1 MSREGTGRYQN
12 INELHSCIATEKGL
26 LEREDFEHIQKII
39 EVYSKCLLCET
50 RVKHINERLVP
61 FQNQDWKTYT
71 KCVFKQQQ
79 KEVKLFNAATLE
91 ILSVAGIKTP
101 VFNQSIELMMVT
113 SQDSLV

>member
-1 MSREGTGRYQN
+1 M
-12 INELHSCIATEKGL
+12 
-26 LEREDFEHIQKII
+26 
-39 EVYSKCLLCET
+39 
-50 RVKHINERLVP
+50 
-61 FQNQDWKTYT
+61 YT